1 MPRTPNSSVQTLTLF
16 EILLASRNSW
26 RHGYDLARESELQ
39 SGTLYPLL
47 MRLSDQGILES
58 RWETD
63 GDSKRPRH
71 VYRLTAKG
79 AVTVKEQLRGAAL
92 PAATLRRSRA

>member
-1 MPRTPNSSVQTLTLF
+1 MPRIPNTSPQTLTLF

-26 RHGYDLARESELQ
+26 RHGYDLAKDAELK

-79 AVTVKEQLRGAAL
+79 AATAKEQLRGAAA
-92 PAATLRRSRA
+92 PAPSLRRSRA